1 MARGKTPGL
10 NTGSMSD
17 ISFLLLTFFLLT
29 SSINTD
35 QGIQRKLPPPPKQN
49 QDEIKMNKR
58 NVLVV
63 LVNMNDQI
71 MVNSE
76 LLPDVSLLKNKTKE
90 FIANPTGDESLS
102 DKKSVYVSELGTEE
116 QVSRGVVS
124 LQNDRGTSYEMYIAV
139 QNQLTAAFNE
149 LRDEFSMA
157 RFGKTFNNLT
167 STQRKGVQKVIPSNI
182 SEAEPVNYG
191 GNK

>member
-1 MARGKTPGL
+1 
-10 NTGSMSD
+10 MSD

-35 QGIQRKLPPPPKQN
+35 QGIQRKLPPPPKKQME
-49 QDEIKMNKR
+49 DTKVHKR
-58 NVLVV
+58 DVLVV

-76 LLPDVSLLKNKTKE
+76 FLPDVKMLKDKTKE
-90 FIANPTGDESLS
+90 FIANPGNDETLS
-102 DKKSVYVSELGTEE
+102 EKKKVYIQELGSEE
-116 QVSRGVVS
+116 SVSKGVVS

-149 LRDEFSMA
+149 LRDEFSNA
-157 RFGKTFNNLT
+157 RFGKNFNNLNNA
-167 STQRKGVQKVIPSNI
+167 QRKGVQKVIPINI

>member
-1 MARGKTPGL
+1 MRINIKVHARSKRDSITVQPD
-10 NTGSMSD
+10 GS
-17 ISFLLLTFFLLT
+17 F
-29 SSINTD
+29 
-35 QGIQRKLPPPPKQN
+35 KVEVKAPPVDGAANEAICELVASHFKVH
-49 QDEIKMNKR
+49 KR
-58 NVLVV
+58 DVLVV

-76 LLPDVSLLKNKTKE
+76 FLPDVKMLKDKTKE
-90 FIANPTGDESLS
+90 FIANPGNDETLTE
-102 DKKSVYVSELGTEE
+102 KKKVYIQELGSEE
-116 QVSRGVVS
+116 SVSKGVVS

-149 LRDEFSMA
+149 LRDEFSNA
-157 RFGKTFNNLT
+157 RFGKPFNNLNN
-167 STQRKGVQKVIPSNI
+167 TQRKGVQKVIPINI